1 MFFDVF
7 YVSYVFKFSFEYF
20 LMFFMVFGLF
30 SCCFYVFCS
39 LKFEMFYAFLHAPLD
54 LSFFLVLCFSIFCF
68 LTFSP
73 SMSHVIEYFVVEY

>member
-1 MFFDVF
+1 MFFM
-7 YVSYVFKFSFEYF
+7 F
-20 LMFFMVFGLF
+20 LMFFNVLLNIFLCFLWFLVFF
-30 SCCFYVFCS
+30 HVVFMFFVL